1 MSNGK
6 AFSVDIGSLK
16 KRPKEEGSKEAVA
29 VDKAAEKLG
38 FVQREPKRRGG
49 RAPSPRTGQ
58 IHAKVYPHVQQQIAA
73 EARLKGTQQGVVI
86 EEAWAL
92 YCEKHG
98 IDNPE

>member
-1 MSNGK
+1 MSDGK

-16 KRPKEEGSKEAVA
+16 KRPKGEGSQQTAA

-38 FVQREPKRRGG
+38 FVEREPKRKGG

-58 IHAKVYPHVQQQIAA
+58 VHAKVYPHVQEQIAA

-98 IDNPE
+98 IERQE

>member
-1 MSNGK
+1 MSNAK

-16 KRPKEEGSKEAVA
+16 KRPKDEGVQQAVA
-29 VDKAAEKLG
+29 VDKAADKLG
-38 FVQREPKRRGG
+38 FIEREPKRRGG

-58 IHAKVYPHVQQQIAA
+58 IHAKVFPRVQEQIAT
-73 EARLKGTQQGVVI
+73 EARVKGTQQGVVI

-98 IDNPE
+98 IEQ

>member
-1 MSNGK
+1 MSDAK

-16 KRPKEEGSKEAVA
+16 KRPKDEGVQQAVA
-29 VDKAAEKLG
+29 VDKAADKLG
-38 FVQREPKRRGG
+38 FVEREPKRRGG

-58 IHAKVYPHVQQQIAA
+58 IHAKVFPHVQEQIAA
-73 EARLKGTQQGVVI
+73 EARVKGTQQGVVI

-98 IDNPE
+98 IEQ